1 MGRASE
7 SNRAI
12 YRTMARAFGI
22 ERPVVPRYYDADEKS
37 HIDVAT
43 AVNRPQAG
51 VTSYSTLGLSDY
63 PLLQDGEEYPAR
75 LEIVGGC
82 DSVVDWFG
90 NVIATAA
97 FNIINDRHFCAPGV
111 VYPNLVARYDDE
123 LDMQHVLFVPPFVWG
138 DQPATMELPD
148 KTVAFLH
155 ALPISDAELRYADQN
170 GSEALED
177 LFEQHQI
184 DVFDIERVSVV

>member
-1 MGRASE
+1 VGRASE

-12 YRTMARAFGI
+12 YRTVARAFGI
-22 ERPVVPRYYDADEKS
+22 ERPVVPRHYDADEKS

-75 LEIVGGC
+75 LEIVSGC

-123 LDMQHVLFVPPFVWG
+123 LDMQHVLFVPPFVGGISPRRWSCRTRRWLSCTPCRFPTRSSG
-138 DQPATMELPD
+138 TPTR
-148 KTVAFLH
+148 TV
-155 ALPISDAELRYADQN
+155 PRRWRTCSSGTRSTSSTSS
-170 GSEALED
+170 GSP
-177 LFEQHQI
+177 
-184 DVFDIERVSVV
+184 